1 MILRYID
8 SLNYKYILCEIYIY
22 SLNIQIY
29 VLWNCHKPFKRCC
42 LAIYFLLLLFASCWL
57 DCQFCFYAEPDHFK
71 LIFCSIQLVA
81 EVTSQWLRSQLSGPE
96 FLLSSWHSGK
106 SCSTFSF
113 LHYMF
118 SPAVHA
124 PSSILPV
131 QMKLC
136 GRHIQ
141 IHACVYYTDIALLW
155 GKQWCFIPSCL
166 KWGSH
171 Y

>member
-1 MILRYID
+1 MLSCYLFSSSSVRILMTRL
-8 SLNYKYILCEIYIY
+8 SM
-22 SLNIQIY
+22 
-29 VLWNCHKPFKRCC
+29 
-42 LAIYFLLLLFASCWL
+42 LLLCW
-57 DCQFCFYAEPDHFK
+57 AWPFK
-71 LIFCSIQLVA
+71 LIFCSIQLVT

-106 SCSTFSF
+106 SCSTFSV

-118 SPAVHA
+118 SPVVHA
-124 PSSILPV
+124 PLSILRV

-171 Y
+171 C